1 MVAWLFPGQGSQYVG
16 MCKGLYESCASIRDN
31 LELSGRLLGFD
42 MVDIMQ
48 NGPEEVL
55 TLTQNAQPAI
65 LAHSIAISDLL
76 SDYGSRPN
84 IVAGLSLGEFS
95 ALVVAGSLSYSD
107 ALRLVRLRGLAMQEA
122 ISPGEGTMAAIV
134 GLPEEL
140 VERICGE
147 VSPEGDVIV
156 ANYNCPGQLVVSG
169 LTALVRK
176 VVLLAQE
183 RGARRTV
190 ELSVSAPFH
199 SKFLQPVGEVLKEF
213 LKGIQVRAP
222 KIPVISNVTAEFFPD
237 DPERIKELLI
247 VQAFS
252 PVKWEQTIRKML
264 SIGVDRFVEVGP
276 GKVLNS
282 FVKKIDR
289 DAQVSSTDVEN
300 LAQLREIEISA

>member
-42 MVDIMQ
+42 MVGIMQ

-76 SDYGSRPN
+76 SDYSSQPDM
-84 IVAGLSLGEFS
+84 VAGLSLGEFS
-95 ALVVAGSLSYSD
+95 ALVVSGSLSYSD

-122 ISPGEGTMAAIV
+122 IAPGEGTMAAIV

-140 VERICGE
+140 VERICEE
-147 VSPEGDVIV
+147 VSPERDVIV

-176 VVLLAQE
+176 AILLAQE

-199 SKFLQPVGEVLKEF
+199 SKFLQPVGEVLREF
-213 LKGIQVRAP
+213 LRSIQVRTP

>member
-1 MVAWLFPGQGSQYVG
+1 
-16 MCKGLYESCASIRDN
+16 MCKGLYESCALIRDN

-42 MVDIMQ
+42 MVDVMQ

-76 SDYGSRPN
+76 SDYGSRPDM
-84 IVAGLSLGEFS
+84 VAGLSLGEFS
-95 ALVVAGSLSYSD
+95 ALVVAGSLNYSD

-122 ISPGEGTMAAIV
+122 ISPGDGTMAAIV

-176 VVLLAQE
+176 VVLIAQE
-183 RGARRTV
+183 CGARRTV

-213 LKGIQVRAP
+213 LRSIQVRTP

-237 DPERIKELLI
+237 DPEKIKELLI
-247 VQAFS
+247 IQAFS

-276 GKVLNS
+276 GRVLNS

-289 DAQVSSTDVEN
+289 NAQVSSTDVEN

>member
-16 MCKGLYESCASIRDN
+16 MCKGLYESCTSIRDN

-42 MVDIMQ
+42 MVGIMQ

-76 SDYGSRPN
+76 SDYSSQPDM
-84 IVAGLSLGEFS
+84 VAGLSLGEFS

-122 ISPGEGTMAAIV
+122 IAPGEGTMAAIV

-140 VERICGE
+140 VERICEE
-147 VSPEGDVIV
+147 VSPERDVIV

-176 VVLLAQE
+176 AILLAQE

-199 SKFLQPVGEVLKEF
+199 SKFLQPVGEVLREF
-213 LKGIQVRAP
+213 LRSIQVRTP

>member
-1 MVAWLFPGQGSQYVG
+1 M
-16 MCKGLYESCASIRDN
+16 
-31 LELSGRLLGFD
+31 
-42 MVDIMQ
+42 
-48 NGPEEVL
+48 
-55 TLTQNAQPAI
+55 
-65 LAHSIAISDLL
+65 
-76 SDYGSRPN
+76 
-84 IVAGLSLGEFS
+84 
-95 ALVVAGSLSYSD
+95 
-107 ALRLVRLRGLAMQEA
+107 RLVRLRGLAMQES
-122 ISPGEGTMAAIV
+122 ISRGVGTMAAIV

-237 DPERIKELLI
+237 DPEKIKELLI

-276 GKVLNS
+276 GRVLNS

-289 DAQVSSTDVEN
+289 NAQVSSTDVEN